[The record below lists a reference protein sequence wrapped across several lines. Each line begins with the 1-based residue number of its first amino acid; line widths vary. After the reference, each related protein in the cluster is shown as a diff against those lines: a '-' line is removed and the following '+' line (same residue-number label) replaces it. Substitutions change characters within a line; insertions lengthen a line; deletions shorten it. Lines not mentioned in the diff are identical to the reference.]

1 MKNIGRNLLIAGMF
15 LGLLG
20 CAGTAKKQPTPPPQ
34 PKPVVEENNGMNES
48 FDPLTLN
55 DDDITFP
62 AEKVVVTP
70 ETPVSTPREQENP
83 LPSANQKVDGFR
95 IQIFSTK
102 NLENANQAKSIAEE
116 QFAEM
121 NLHCYLEFDS
131 PYYKVR
137 VGDFKT
143 REEAERYR
151 DIIRSMG
158 YPNAWIVKT
167 KVYSNPVNS
176 ASTPDSEPNPPEN

>member
-1 MKNIGRNLLIAGMF
+1 MVHHGKKFFIVLLIAGLM
-15 LGLLG
+15 G
-20 CAGTAKKQPTPPPQ
+20 CAGTSRKPPEPQ
-34 PKPVVEENNGMNES
+34 PEAPTVLEETSGMDEN

-62 AEKVVVTP
+62 AESQAIAP
-70 ETPVSTPREQENP
+70 EMPMQIPPEQKEPAAPDNE
-83 LPSANQKVDGFR
+83 KVDGFR
-95 IQIFSTK
+95 VQIFSTK
-102 NLENANQAKSIAEE
+102 NLENATQAKAIAEE
-116 QFAEM
+116 QFATL

-143 REEAERYR
+143 REEAEHYR

-167 KVYSNPVNS
+167 KVFLHPGNLVPTSGDEQPVN
-176 ASTPDSEPNPPEN
+176 EP